1 MKRCL
6 PSPTL
11 SLFAAALLLI
21 GPPDGRAG
29 DWPGWRGPTGVGV
42 SDEKDLPLNWGGK
55 AKENVLWTKKIDGH
69 GNSSPIVW
77 GDRVFVT
84 TMADNNKKDAKNQ
97 PPENYVV
104 CYKADDGAEL
114 WRTMVTPDDWPA
126 EKPGSNTAIPTP
138 TTDGERVYAWFGDD
152 KIGVL
157 AALNFKGEVQ
167 WRFERMGPFSL
178 NPGLCSSPVLYK
190 DTVIQL
196 CDQGGGKG
204 FLVALDKKTGAVRW
218 EQPRKKES
226 HNNCTPALIE
236 VGGKTQLIVNASD
249 ALQGIDPDNGDLIWW
264 CTGKVGF
271 GDSVAFGGGLVFAQ
285 SGAGGDSLAVCVD
298 PSGRG
303 DVTKT
308 NVKWQLPK
316 APGYYGSPVVAGDY
330 VLRAY
335 KPGFVSCRSLAT
347 GEEVYSERLE
357 GVSFLSSPVVTADG
371 LVYFASGAR
380 SFVVKPGPK
389 LEVVGRGQLDLGD
402 DGPSPAVAGGRIF
415 LKSSHGI
422 ACIGKK

>member
-1 MKRCL
+1 MKRSHL
-6 PSPTL
+6 SPTVP
-11 SLFAAALLLI
+11 LFVAAVLLI
-21 GPPDGRAG
+21 AVPSGRAG

-42 SDEKDLPLNWGGK
+42 SDEKDLPLTWGGK
-55 AKENVLWTKKIDGH
+55 TKENVLWTKTIDGQ
-69 GNSSPIVW
+69 GYSSPVVW
-77 GDRVFVT
+77 GDHVFVT
-84 TMADNNKKDAKNQ
+84 TMVTKKDAKEQ
-97 PPENYVV
+97 VPENYVV
-104 CYKADDGAEL
+104 CYKADDGTEL
-114 WRTMVTPDDWPA
+114 WRTLVPPGNWPA

-138 TTDGERVYAWFGDD
+138 VIDGERVYAWFGDD

-167 WRFERMGPFSL
+167 WRFERLGPFSL

-204 FLVALDKKTGAVRW
+204 FLVALDKKTGDVRW
-218 EQPRKKES
+218 EQKRKKES
-226 HNNCTPALIE
+226 HNNCTPVLIE
-236 VGGKTQLIVNASD
+236 AAGKPQLVVNASD
-249 ALQGIDPDNGDLIWW
+249 ALQGVDPDNGELLWW
-264 CTGKVGF
+264 CNGPLGF
-271 GDSVAFGGGLVFAQ
+271 GDSAAFGGGLVFAQ
-285 SGAGGDSLAVCVD
+285 SGAGGDALAVCVD

-357 GVSFLSSPVVTADG
+357 GVSTVCSPVVSADG
-371 LVYFASGAR
+371 LVYFVSGGK

-389 LEVVGRGQLDLGD
+389 LDVVGRGQLDLGD
-402 DGPSPAVAGGRIF
+402 DGPSAAISGGRLF